1 MNIILINLSVYNDA
15 QLVLCVMILAHAAV
29 WPKCCLTLAGSSWK
43 IGENISAW
51 LYFSKLFMI
60 SYWCLTRI
68 YYSRQTHEQDRLT
81 SSSTELYVPLRTH
94 INILFFLELYL
105 NGICYTR
112 TLLIPKPST
121 NLRVG
126 SSHHPPHPCARPPP
140 AWSWL
145 PAFSW
150 LRTASSSPPPPSVHI
165 LHLEVIPS
173 IPQDKTRRQQCE
185 VTPAAR
191 QVTTIPVKPDSGW
204 GVKTHCLIWLAM
216 CSRDLRWYWIN

>member
-1 MNIILINLSVYNDA
+1 MQHCFPNQINSAVDKPGLSPNSWVTHWTTHGRKLGHPNHC
-15 QLVLCVMILAHAAV
+15 LVA
-29 WPKCCLTLAGSSWK
+29 
-43 IGENISAW
+43 AW

-60 SYWCLTRI
+60 SYRCLTSI
-68 YYSRQTHEQDRLT
+68 YYSRRTHEQDRLT

-126 SSHHPPHPCARPPP
+126 SSHHPTHPCARPPP

-150 LRTASSSPPPPSVHI
+150 LRTASSSPPPLGSHTPPGGYTEYS
-165 LHLEVIPS
+165 S
-173 IPQDKTRRQQCE
+173 RQDKTS
-185 VTPAAR
+185 PNYF
-191 QVTTIPVKPDSGW
+191 
-204 GVKTHCLIWLAM
+204 
-216 CSRDLRWYWIN
+216 DLSFKDNFFSY

>member
-1 MNIILINLSVYNDA
+1 MKVSKLFQFFPGSTLF
-15 QLVLCVMILAHAAV
+15 LCAY
-29 WPKCCLTLAGSSWK
+29 LAGSSWK

-68 YYSRQTHEQDRLT
+68 YYSRRTHEQDRLT

-126 SSHHPPHPCARPPP
+126 SSHHPPHPRARPPP

-150 LRTASSSPPPPSVHI
+150 LRTASSSPPPPRFTYSTWRLYRVF
-165 LHLEVIPS
+165 L
-173 IPQDKTRRQQCE
+173 KTRQDINAE
-185 VTPAAR
+185 KA
-191 QVTTIPVKPDSGW
+191 S
-204 GVKTHCLIWLAM
+204 IWWRHRAK
-216 CSRDLRWYWIN
+216 SFGED